1 VNPIPLTSPDGTAYA
16 YACGVCHHVAQ
27 PVARTHQETGEQ
39 RPWLELVSDGAEW
52 SLERATACCICRDC
66 GARVGHADLY
76 CTICEAA
83 RIERVKVVQAAHAE
97 RDQVRETQNAAKL
110 ARSPNKDAAWMLVV
124 LMSDISEDC
133 WCAGWLMGCEY
144 SLWSIKENAEDR
156 TWGMA
161 WVSDDDCAKLRELSA
176 QCGGWWIWDREAG
189 GNVFLTLEE
198 WEPLYATRMKE
209 LENG

>member
-1 VNPIPLTSPDGTAYA
+1 
-16 YACGVCHHVAQ
+16 
-27 PVARTHQETGEQ
+27 
-39 RPWLELVSDGAEW
+39 
-52 SLERATACCICRDC
+52 
-66 GARVGHADLY
+66 
-76 CTICEAA
+76 
-83 RIERVKVVQAAHAE
+83 
-97 RDQVRETQNAAKL
+97 
-110 ARSPNKDAAWMLVV
+110 MLVV